1 MEESNIDVLTANRM
15 YKSRI
20 FAMLFSDRNEL
31 LKLYNAIN
39 GTSYDDP
46 DLLQVNTLENAV
58 YMSMQNDVSFIIDMR
73 LNLYE
78 HQSTYSPNLP
88 VRYLLYVADV
98 YSDYTKDMNLY
109 GTKAVKLPTPRFVI
123 FYNGQAEQPDRKEL
137 KLSELFSIPDAD
149 PSLELKAVMLNINKG
164 HNRKLMETCRTL
176 QDYAEYT
183 FRVREYAAEMPL
195 DLAVEQAITE
205 CISEGILA
213 DFLRKNR
220 AEAKKV
226 SIYEYDEE
234 RHMRQTREEGMEE
247 GYANGFSQGIEQ
259 GITQTVINLLKSGLL
274 TDIQIREITGL
285 DQKQLDELKK
295 KIFSGEIEDSK
306 TIAAIMAYA
315 VKYNR

>member
-1 MEESNIDVLTANRM
+1 MGESNIDVLTANRM

-259 GITQTVINLLKSGLL
+259 GITQMVINLLKSGLL

-285 DQKQLDELKK
+285 DQEQLDELKK
-295 KIFSGEIEDSK
+295 
-306 TIAAIMAYA
+306 
-315 VKYNR
+315 R

>member
-1 MEESNIDVLTANRM
+1 MGESNIDVLTANRM

-205 CISEGILA
+205 CISEGRLA

-285 DQKQLDELKK
+285 DQEQLDELKK
-295 KIFSGEIEDSK
+295 
-306 TIAAIMAYA
+306 
-315 VKYNR
+315 R

>member
-137 KLSELFSIPDAD
+137 RLSELFSIPDAD

-176 QDYAEYT
+176 QYYAEYT

-234 RHMRQTREEGMEE
+234 RHMRQNREEGMEE

-285 DQKQLDELKK
+285 DQEQLDELKK
-295 KIFSGEIEDSK
+295 
-306 TIAAIMAYA
+306 
-315 VKYNR
+315 R

>member
-274 TDIQIREITGL
+274 TYIQIREITGL

-295 KIFSGEIEDSK
+295 K
-306 TIAAIMAYA
+306 
-315 VKYNR
+315 

>member
-195 DLAVEQAITE
+195 DEAVEQAITE

-247 GYANGFSQGIEQ
+247 GYANGFSQGI
-259 GITQTVINLLKSGLL
+259 IQTAVKMLNLKEF
-274 TDIQIREITGL
+274 TDIQIREVTGL
-285 DQKQLDELKK
+285 DQKQLDELRKK
-295 KIFSGEIEDSK
+295 
-306 TIAAIMAYA
+306 
-315 VKYNR
+315 

>member
-259 GITQTVINLLKSGLL
+259 GITQTVINLLKSGFL

-285 DQKQLDELKK
+285 DQEQLDELKK
-295 KIFSGEIEDSK
+295 
-306 TIAAIMAYA
+306 
-315 VKYNR
+315 R

>member
-1 MEESNIDVLTANRM
+1 MAENNTDVLPANRI

-46 DLLQVNTLENAV
+46 QLLQVNTLENAV

-109 GTKAVKLPTPRFVI
+109 GSRAVQLPTPKFVI
-123 FYNGQAEQPDRKEL
+123 FYNGEAEQPDRKEL
-137 KLSELFSIPDAD
+137 KLSELFTIPEPD

-164 HNRKLMETCRTL
+164 HNRKLMETCKTL

-183 FRVREYAAEMPL
+183 SRVRTYAAEMSL
-195 DLAVEQAITE
+195 DEAVERAITE
-205 CISEGILA
+205 CIREGILA
-213 DFLRKNR
+213 DFLKKNR

-234 RHMRQTREEGMEE
+234 RHMRQTREEGVAE
-247 GYANGFSQGIEQ
+247 GYANGITDGIAQ
-259 GITQTVINLLKSGLL
+259 ITGNLLKAGIL
-274 TDIQIREITGL
+274 TNAQISEITGL
-285 DQKQLDELKK
+285 SQKQLAELRRQK
-295 KIFSGEIEDSK
+295 
-306 TIAAIMAYA
+306 
-315 VKYNR
+315 

>member
-1 MEESNIDVLTANRM
+1 MSENKTEVLTANRI

-39 GTSYDDP
+39 GTSYDNP
-46 DLLQVNTLENAV
+46 ELLQINTLENAV
-58 YMSMQNDVSFIIDMR
+58 YMSMQNDVSFIIEMR
-73 LNLYE
+73 LHLYE

-109 GTKAVKLPTPRFVI
+109 GSRPVKLPTPKFVI
-123 FYNGQAEQPDRKEL
+123 FYNGQAEQPDRKEV
-137 KLSELFSIPDAD
+137 KLSELFTISESE
-149 PSLELKAVMLNINKG
+149 PSLELTAVMLNINKG

-176 QDYAEYT
+176 HDYAEYT
-183 FRVREYAAEMPL
+183 SRVREYAAEMSL
-195 DLAVEQAITE
+195 DEAVERAITE

-234 RHMRQTREEGMEE
+234 RHMRQTREEGVEE
-247 GYANGFSQGIEQ
+247 GFASGLEQ
-259 GITQTVINLLKSGLL
+259 GMKQKEKQIAINLMNAGIL
-274 TDIQIREITGL
+274 TEEQICAVTGL
-285 DQKQLDELKK
+285 DLEELEELKK
-295 KIFSGEIEDSK
+295 TLSEE
-306 TIAAIMAYA
+306 
-315 VKYNR
+315 

>member
-109 GTKAVKLPTPRFVI
+109 GTKTVKLPTPKFVI
-123 FYNGQAEQPDRKEL
+123 FYNGQAEQPDWEKL

-285 DQKQLDELKK
+285 DQEQLDELKK
-295 KIFSGEIEDSK
+295 
-306 TIAAIMAYA
+306 
-315 VKYNR
+315 R

>member
-1 MEESNIDVLTANRM
+1 MGESNIDVLTANRM

-31 LKLYNAIN
+31 LKLY
-39 GTSYDDP
+39 
-46 DLLQVNTLENAV
+46 
-58 YMSMQNDVSFIIDMR
+58 DMR

-274 TDIQIREITGL
+274 KDIQIREITVL
-285 DQKQLDELKK
+285 DQEQLDELKK
-295 KIFSGEIEDSK
+295 
-306 TIAAIMAYA
+306 
-315 VKYNR
+315 R

>member
-137 KLSELFSIPDAD
+137 RLSELFSIPDAD

-164 HNRKLMETCRTL
+164 HNRKLMETCRTF

-285 DQKQLDELKK
+285 DQEQLDELKK
-295 KIFSGEIEDSK
+295 
-306 TIAAIMAYA
+306 
-315 VKYNR
+315 R

>member
-226 SIYEYDEE
+226 RIYEYDEE

-295 KIFSGEIEDSK
+295 K
-306 TIAAIMAYA
+306 
-315 VKYNR
+315 

>member
-285 DQKQLDELKK
+285 DQKQLDELKIK
-295 KIFSGEIEDSK
+295 
-306 TIAAIMAYA
+306 
-315 VKYNR
+315 

>member
-1 MEESNIDVLTANRM
+1 MGESNIDVLTANRM

-137 KLSELFSIPDAD
+137 RLSELFSIPDAD

-259 GITQTVINLLKSGLL
+259 GITQTVINLLKSGFL

-285 DQKQLDELKK
+285 DQEQLDELKK
-295 KIFSGEIEDSK
+295 
-306 TIAAIMAYA
+306 
-315 VKYNR
+315 R

>member
-1 MEESNIDVLTANRM
+1 MAENNTDVLTANRI

-39 GTSYDDP
+39 GTSYDAP
-46 DLLQVNTLENAV
+46 QLLQINTLENAV

-88 VRYLLYVADV
+88 LRYLLYVSDI

-109 GTKAVKLPTPRFVI
+109 GSRAVQLPTPKFVI

-137 KLSELFSIPDAD
+137 KLSELFTIPETD

-164 HNRKLMETCRTL
+164 HNRKLMETCKTL

-183 FRVREYAAEMPL
+183 SRVRTYAAEMSL
-195 DLAVEQAITE
+195 DEAVERAITE
-205 CISEGILA
+205 CIREGILA
-213 DFLRKNR
+213 EFLKKNR
-220 AEAKKV
+220 VEAKKV

-234 RHMRQTREEGMEE
+234 RHMRQTREEGMED
-247 GYANGFSQGIEQ
+247 GISQVAANMLKMREFTDEQ
-259 GITQTVINLLKSGLL
+259 IKVV
-274 TDIQIREITGL
+274 TGL
-285 DQKQLDELKK
+285 KQQQLNELKK
-295 KIFSGEIEDSK
+295 EQAGLMQK
-306 TIAAIMAYA
+306 
-315 VKYNR
+315 

>member
-1 MEESNIDVLTANRM
+1 
-15 YKSRI
+15 
-20 FAMLFSDRNEL
+20 MLFSDRNEL

-88 VRYLLYVADV
+88 VRYLLYVAGV

-295 KIFSGEIEDSK
+295 K
-306 TIAAIMAYA
+306 
-315 VKYNR
+315 

>member
-1 MEESNIDVLTANRM
+1 
-15 YKSRI
+15 
-20 FAMLFSDRNEL
+20 MLFSDRNEL

-220 AEAKKV
+220 AEAKEV

-285 DQKQLDELKK
+285 DQEQLDELKK
-295 KIFSGEIEDSK
+295 
-306 TIAAIMAYA
+306 
-315 VKYNR
+315 R

>member
-1 MEESNIDVLTANRM
+1 MSENKTEVLTANRI

-46 DLLQVNTLENAV
+46 ELLQINTLENAV
-58 YMSMQNDVSFIIDMR
+58 YMSMQNDVSFIIEMR
-73 LNLYE
+73 LHLYE

-109 GTKAVKLPTPRFVI
+109 GSRPVKLPTPKFVI
-123 FYNGQAEQPDRKEL
+123 FYNGQAEQPDRKEV
-137 KLSELFSIPDAD
+137 KLSELFTISESE
-149 PSLELKAVMLNINKG
+149 PSLELTAVMLNINKG

-176 QDYAEYT
+176 HDYAEYT
-183 FRVREYAAEMPL
+183 SRVREYAAEMSL
-195 DLAVEQAITE
+195 DEAVERAITE

-234 RHMRQTREEGMEE
+234 RHMRQPREEGVEE
-247 GYANGFSQGIEQ
+247 GFASGLEQ
-259 GITQTVINLLKSGLL
+259 GMKQKEKQIAINLMNAGIL
-274 TDIQIREITGL
+274 TEEQICAVTGL
-285 DQKQLDELKK
+285 DLEELEELKK
-295 KIFSGEIEDSK
+295 TLSEE
-306 TIAAIMAYA
+306 
-315 VKYNR
+315 

>member
-123 FYNGQAEQPDRKEL
+123 FYNGQAEQPDRKEV

-176 QDYAEYT
+176 QDYVEYT

-247 GYANGFSQGIEQ
+247 GYANGFSQGI
-259 GITQTVINLLKSGLL
+259 IQTAVKMLNLKEF
-274 TDIQIREITGL
+274 TDIQIREVTGL

-295 KIFSGEIEDSK
+295 K
-306 TIAAIMAYA
+306 
-315 VKYNR
+315 

>member
-195 DLAVEQAITE
+195 DLAVEQTITE

-295 KIFSGEIEDSK
+295 K
-306 TIAAIMAYA
+306 
-315 VKYNR
+315 

>member
-1 MEESNIDVLTANRM
+1 MGESNIDVLTANRM

-78 HQSTYSPNLP
+78 HQSTYSPNLL

-285 DQKQLDELKK
+285 DQEQLDELKK
-295 KIFSGEIEDSK
+295 
-306 TIAAIMAYA
+306 
-315 VKYNR
+315 R

>member
-1 MEESNIDVLTANRM
+1 MAEKQTDVLTTNRM

-39 GTSYDDP
+39 GTSYDDQ
-46 DLLQVNTLENAV
+46 DLLQVNTLENAI
-58 YMSMQNDVSFIIDMR
+58 YMSMQNDVSFIIEMR

-109 GTKAVKLPTPRFVI
+109 GTKAVKLPTPKFVI

-176 QDYAEYT
+176 EDYAEYT

-195 DLAVEQAITE
+195 DTAVEQAITE

-234 RHMRQTREEGMEE
+234 RHMRQNREEGMEE
-247 GYANGFSQGIEQ
+247 GYSQGIIQ
-259 GITQTVINLLKSGLL
+259 IAVNMLKLKEF
-274 TDIQIREITGL
+274 TDAQIREVTGL
-285 DQKQLDELKK
+285 EQEQLDELKK
-295 KIFSGEIEDSK
+295 NINK
-306 TIAAIMAYA
+306 
-315 VKYNR
+315 

>member
-1 MEESNIDVLTANRM
+1 MAENNTDVLPANRI

-46 DLLQVNTLENAV
+46 QLLQINTLENAV

-109 GTKAVKLPTPRFVI
+109 GSRAVQLPTPKFVI
-123 FYNGQAEQPDRKEL
+123 FYNGEAEQPDRKEL
-137 KLSELFSIPDAD
+137 KLSELFTIPEPD

-164 HNRKLMETCRTL
+164 HNRKLMETCKTL

-183 FRVREYAAEMPL
+183 SRVRTYAAEMSL
-195 DLAVEQAITE
+195 DEAVERAITE
-205 CISEGILA
+205 CIREGILA
-213 DFLRKNR
+213 DFLKKNR

-234 RHMRQTREEGMEE
+234 RHMRQTREEGIED
-247 GYANGFSQGIEQ
+247 GVSQVAVNMLKLREFTDEQ
-259 GITQTVINLLKSGLL
+259 IKAA
-274 TDIQIREITGL
+274 TGL
-285 DQKQLDELKK
+285 NQEQLDELRK
-295 KIFSGEIEDSK
+295 
-306 TIAAIMAYA
+306 
-315 VKYNR
+315 NQHH

>member
-285 DQKQLDELKK
+285 DQEKLDELKK
-295 KIFSGEIEDSK
+295 
-306 TIAAIMAYA
+306 
-315 VKYNR
+315 R

>member
-39 GTSYDDP
+39 GISYDDP

-247 GYANGFSQGIEQ
+247 GYANGFSQGI
-259 GITQTVINLLKSGLL
+259 IQTAVKMLNLKEF
-274 TDIQIREITGL
+274 TDIQIREVTGL
-285 DQKQLDELKK
+285 DQKQLDELRKK
-295 KIFSGEIEDSK
+295 
-306 TIAAIMAYA
+306 
-315 VKYNR
+315 

>member
-46 DLLQVNTLENAV
+46 DLLQVNTLENTV

-295 KIFSGEIEDSK
+295 K
-306 TIAAIMAYA
+306 
-315 VKYNR
+315 

>member
-1 MEESNIDVLTANRM
+1 
-15 YKSRI
+15 
-20 FAMLFSDRNEL
+20 MLFSDRNEL

-137 KLSELFSIPDAD
+137 KLSELISIPDAD
-149 PSLELKAVMLNINKG
+149 PSPELKAVMLNINKG

-285 DQKQLDELKK
+285 DQEQLDELKK
-295 KIFSGEIEDSK
+295 
-306 TIAAIMAYA
+306 
-315 VKYNR
+315 R

>member
-1 MEESNIDVLTANRM
+1 MEESNIDVLNANRM

-164 HNRKLMETCRTL
+164 HNRKMMETCRTL
-176 QDYAEYT
+176 HDYAEYT

-295 KIFSGEIEDSK
+295 K
-306 TIAAIMAYA
+306 
-315 VKYNR
+315 

>member
-247 GYANGFSQGIEQ
+247 GYANGVSQGIEQ

-285 DQKQLDELKK
+285 DQEQLDELKK
-295 KIFSGEIEDSK
+295 
-306 TIAAIMAYA
+306 
-315 VKYNR
+315 R